1 MEGDKMRWKSSK
13 RERGEDGGE
22 RLLKWNRRYRDKLGI

>member
-1 MEGDKMRWKSSK
+1 MEIEQE
-13 RERGEDGGE
+13 REGEDGGE